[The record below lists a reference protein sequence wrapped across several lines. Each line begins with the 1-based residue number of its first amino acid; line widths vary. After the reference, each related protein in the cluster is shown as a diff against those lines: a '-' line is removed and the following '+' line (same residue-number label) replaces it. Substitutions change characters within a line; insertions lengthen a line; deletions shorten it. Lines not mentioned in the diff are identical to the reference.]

1 MKIILDKPTN
11 YVLVKQVT
19 KEISEVEVF
28 EVTDNPSRK
37 SVVATTSVGLFKLW
51 EGDKYDAIG
60 QWTDE
65 DVATEIK
72 KQVKKK

>member
-1 MKIILDKPTN
+1 MKITLDKLTN
-11 YVLVKQVT
+11 YVIVKQVT

-37 SVVATTSVGLFKLW
+37 SVVASTNVGLFKLW